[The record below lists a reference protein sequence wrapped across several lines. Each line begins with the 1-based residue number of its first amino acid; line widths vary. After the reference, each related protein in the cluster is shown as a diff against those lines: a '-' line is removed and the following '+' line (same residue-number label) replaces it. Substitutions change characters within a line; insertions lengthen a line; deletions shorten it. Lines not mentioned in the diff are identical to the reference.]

1 MSQAMDSMCR
11 MRTPVRSAAL
21 LVAAALT
28 LTGCSTLIPTPQE
41 TSGSSSEVEAEET
54 TAGELDAAPATGATI
69 AGDGYTFIAPAGWE
83 DPQQEIPGFDPD
95 SFAADLQDA
104 DGFADNVNVLK
115 SPVGVVTPDQ
125 VETLGLKE
133 LETVGATDVVVHDR
147 VVVADSE
154 SAHISAAMS
163 SEGVSY
169 VVDQYYV
176 SSADQTYV
184 VTFSFSD
191 TVPAAERQQTAE
203 SVLVTWA
210 WV

>member
-1 MSQAMDSMCR
+1 
-11 MRTPVRSAAL
+11 MRTPLRSAAL

-28 LTGCSTLIPTPQE
+28 LTGCSTLIPTEQE
-41 TSGSSSEVEAEET
+41 TSGSSSQAETETGTEET

-69 AGDGYTFIAPAGWE
+69 AGDGYTFKAPTGWD

-95 SFAADLQDA
+95 SFAANLQDT

-147 VVVADSE
+147 VVVAGSE

-191 TVPAAERQQTAE
+191 TVPAAERQQIAE